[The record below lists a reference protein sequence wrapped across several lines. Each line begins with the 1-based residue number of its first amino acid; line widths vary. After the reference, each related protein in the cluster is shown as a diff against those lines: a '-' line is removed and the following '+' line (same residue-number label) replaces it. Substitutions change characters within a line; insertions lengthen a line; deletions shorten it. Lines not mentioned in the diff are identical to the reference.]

1 MNWLARLKKTSES
14 AQEDATKATEAPFVA
29 FVAPSPA
36 PLQNFEVSSDLVNDP
51 EFADQTPAAEGVH
64 PVSTL
69 ASDRHMARV
78 MLFHRRGLRNDDA
91 EQLAIDVAM
100 RLRDLDDRR
109 ICLECANLRGKTC
122 AVPSIAGAGV
132 VVQALVRLPQ
142 RCAGFAAEGGA

>member
-1 MNWLARLKKTSES
+1 MSWLARLKKTSES
-14 AQEDATKATEAPFVA
+14 PQEDATKATKGAFVA

-36 PLQNFEVSSDLVNDP
+36 PLQNFEVSSDLVDDP
-51 EFADQTPAAEGVH
+51 EFAEQTPAADDH
-64 PVSTL
+64 PHPAQIVP
-69 ASDRHMARV
+69 SDRHMARV

-109 ICLECANLRGKTC
+109 LCLECANLRGKTC
-122 AVPSIAGAGV
+122 AVPAIAGAGV

-142 RCAGFAAEGGA
+142 RCPGFEAAI